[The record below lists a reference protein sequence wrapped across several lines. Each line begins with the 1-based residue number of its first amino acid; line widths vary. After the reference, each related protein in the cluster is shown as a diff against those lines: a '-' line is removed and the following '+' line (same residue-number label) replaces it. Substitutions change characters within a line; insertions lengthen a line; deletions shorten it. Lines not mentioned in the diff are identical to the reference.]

1 MVVLVNRFSASASE
15 IVSACLQDHNRAV
28 IMGERTWGKGS
39 VQSVIELEDGKSALK
54 LTTAAYFRPSGK
66 NIHHFPDAKDQDEW
80 GVLPDKGFELKLND
94 EEMVELH
101 KNRRDRDILR
111 NGNADK
117 AAADK
122 ILPAAKKE
130 KPFVDRQLQMAI
142 KYLTEELAKQKEDA
156 R

>member
-1 MVVLVNRFSASASE
+1 M
-15 IVSACLQDHNRAV
+15 
-28 IMGERTWGKGS
+28 
-39 VQSVIELEDGKSALK
+39 K